1 MDASNDQSKIYTCKY
16 CLNVF
21 TKKRKW
27 RRHKQ
32 RHLTGD
38 SKKSSL
44 ISAEMR
50 NQPPGVGKNLTD
62 NSIKT
67 KISRSSHN
75 SSIAEVSQRKV
86 TSKCITPEPNMKCPV
101 PGCVNGTCY
110 KTASSFRKHWTQTHC
125 RKVKCFVCNIC
136 SKAISH
142 LCSND
147 MKKHLKTHNITDIG
161 KIGEAPNPK
170 HCHQKVMKNALLIH
184 PQGYWL
190 KKDCHTGSKRG
201 KKIRSHQH
209 ASDNINNKCTKT
221 KNGDS
226 EWVKTHKKKQ
236 TKINMYYSHDIA
248 VHEAN
253 QSVPS
258 HTHDIAVQQA
268 NQSVPSHTHDIAVHE
283 ANQSVPSHTH
293 DIAVHEA
300 NQSVPSHTH
309 DIAVQQA
316 REMGASII
324 QGKTYTCKY
333 CLKVFKKKQILRFHL
348 QNHLAV
354 GSKRSPSMTPIGGEK
369 PLHRKTRK
377 KYIKLTKHHKKSKI
391 SRSSNINYIS
401 EIPQGKDVSKCT
413 TTKQIKCPVPAS
425 ANVSLYNSGS
435 MSCVSTVMVEA
446 TQTASSQ
453 IPPSIHTS
461 DNVHVVPTTYISDIS
476 DTDHLNVSSHSLS
489 RSYTRTIYV
498 PSRGHG
504 HGGLLVSKCI
514 YQPKVGRRAIQG
526 RVLQF

>member
-136 SKAISH
+136 SKAISQ

-161 KIGEAPNPK
+161 KMGEAPNPK

-190 KKDCHTGSKRG
+190 KKDCHTGSKPG

-268 NQSVPSHTHDIAVHE
+268 
-283 ANQSVPSHTH
+283 
-293 DIAVHEA
+293 
-300 NQSVPSHTH
+300 
-309 DIAVQQA
+309 

-333 CLKVFKKKQILRFHL
+333 CLKVFKKKQIFRFHL

-369 PLHRKTRK
+369 PLHKKTRK

-401 EIPQGKDVSKCT
+401 EIPQRKDVSKCT

-476 DTDHLNVSSHSLS
+476 DTDHLNVSSHSNEHSGQSADIVSLS

-514 YQPKVGRRAIQG
+514 YQPKVGRRVIQG